1 MAKSGKLLVAITGS
15 IGSGKSTFASFL
27 TEQGYMVLSADD
39 ISKEILARDP
49 DVKKQIIREFGK
61 ESFDGNAINKK
72 FLADKIFSNPKKLE
86 KINSILHPRVREK
99 INSLAKEYFKT
110 MDFVFVEAALIF
122 ESKIEK
128 MYDLVVLIKAD
139 KKIRMQR
146 ATKNNKI
153 SEKDFINRNK
163 NQLDDEI
170 KVKKSDIV
178 FTNSGSKAELRKK
191 TNLLISV
198 LKFS

>member
-27 TEQGYMVLSADD
+27 TEQGYIVLSADD

-178 FTNSGSKAELRKK
+178 FTNSGSKTELRKK
-191 TNLLISV
+191 ANLLISV